1 MAALRNSMRHNLVAG
16 VLATVFILSILAV
29 VSIMAGCSP
38 ASAPVPALAPT
49 PSPAPAPKPS
59 TAPSAPV
66 PVVPALVKDVAA
78 VTKAWENSAHNNKYD
93 LGRGPNTFCAR
104 CHSPQNWDPAA
115 KPGPT
120 KMGAVTLP
128 SCVSCKFPADKEVRI
143 STTAPLIA
151 AADWKV
157 ISCTVCHK
165 VEAGGT
171 DPRPVIWNNT
181 NKSYDSVSDNTALC
195 EKCHTDSV
203 NGTRHKVKLGGGAH
217 SNQIGMT

>member
-1 MAALRNSMRHNLVAG
+1 
-16 VLATVFILSILAV
+16 
-29 VSIMAGCSP
+29 
-38 ASAPVPALAPT
+38 
-49 PSPAPAPKPS
+49 
-59 TAPSAPV
+59 
-66 PVVPALVKDVAA
+66 
-78 VTKAWENSAHNNKYD
+78 
-93 LGRGPNTFCAR
+93 
-104 CHSPQNWDPAA
+104 
-115 KPGPT
+115 
-120 KMGAVTLP
+120 MGAVTLP

-171 DPRPVIWNNT
+171 DPRPVIWNNA

-217 SNQIGMT
+217 SNQIGMTSKRPEQCTDCHNPHSLKADCNSCHGAALKTKTIKGHDPAHSNVTCVACHDASEMKVGRVEGTKIFTTGTVTGSGTTEVFTRLTSHDFKKAADCKRCHYDKNPWGLSVIAPATGGRPS